1 MAHYNLEENIKENR
15 VVALISLEV
24 ITYSLQLIKCEIK
37 KKTVIRIASTFI
49 Y

>member
-24 ITYSLQLIKCEIK
+24 ITYSLQLIKCGVDE
-37 KKTVIRIASTFI
+37 KTVIRIASTFI